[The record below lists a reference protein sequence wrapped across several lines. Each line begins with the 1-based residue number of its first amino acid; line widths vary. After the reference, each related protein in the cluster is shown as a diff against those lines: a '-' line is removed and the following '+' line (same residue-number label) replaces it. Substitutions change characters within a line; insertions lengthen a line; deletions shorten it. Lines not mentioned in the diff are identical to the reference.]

1 MVYNG
6 GECFYCLQGREMMHL
21 NISDSQIL
29 WAGKSKRKPEGI
41 IIPTHL
47 KVLTIEEKPFIY
59 VRRLEDDE
67 AACDP
72 KDEIPCPLFNA
83 TEGAGK
89 CGEGVTI
96 VSCG

>member
-1 MVYNG
+1 MTSLLFRVPQNRQTMR
-6 GECFYCLQGREMMHL
+6 LDI
-21 NISDSQIL
+21 NDSQIL
-29 WAGKSKRKPEGI
+29 WPGKLKRKPEGI

-67 AACDP
+67 GTCDP

-83 TEGAGK
+83 TDGT
-89 CGEGVTI
+89 GE
-96 VSCG
+96 